1 MEGPKAPKDPEK
13 KLPGFYIV
21 REKEIFGT
29 EQPDKRG
36 GHFLYENDGRLI
48 NSAQISGNI
57 TDERILEALKTAEGF
72 RNLVKSIGICIEA
85 GGECK
90 ELEFVFQMYG
100 KRDIY
105 GGGTLITGRIPA
117 DGVEH
122 RISLSDISWSEDD
135 KEPGQ
140 IQFYFDVPEQTAVAS
155 VKLYVGEE
163 WEIPDQGEEEAVD
176 LTGKAAE
183 NMIARSLL
191 SLGNPYRLKRVIER
205 AKRGETVTL
214 AYLGGSIT
222 QGAGAVPVHT
232 ECYARKS
239 WEAFTEKFGTGDNV
253 RYIKAGVGGTPSE
266 LGMIRFERDILRQGE
281 QPDLVVV
288 EFAVN
293 DEGDET
299 KGICFESLVR
309 KILGLPW
316 NPAVVLLFSVFA
328 NDWNLQTRLAPVGER
343 YGLPMVSVLDAVS
356 PQFSLKKEEGRVI
369 SKNQYFYDMFH
380 PTNLGHTIMAKCLGY
395 LFDMVNEGGYGQ
407 EDTDGSLLGREP
419 VYGKDFEKVKLLD
432 KKNLCSE
439 VEISE
444 GSFCGTDQKLQEVEI
459 DMDIYGTPQF
469 PYNWQY
475 TGRAEAP
482 EAFKLKILCRALL
495 LIFKDEG
502 ETDTGKADVFVD
514 GHYKMT
520 ADPRI
525 NGWIHCNAVILFSEP
540 ESREHMVEILPAP
553 GEEKKKFTIL
563 GFGYVL

>member
-57 TDERILEALKTAEGF
+57 TDVRILEALKTAEGF
-72 RNLVKSIGICIEA
+72 RSLVKSIGICIEA
-85 GGECK
+85 GDSCQ

-100 KRDIY
+100 KKDIY

-122 RISLSDISWSEDD
+122 SISLSGISWSEDD

-140 IQFYFDVPEQTAVAS
+140 IQFYFAVPEQTAVVS

-163 WEIPDQGEEEAVD
+163 WKIPDQGEEDAVD
-176 LTGKAAE
+176 LSGKAAE
-183 NMIARSLL
+183 NMIAHSLL
-191 SLGNPYRLKRVIER
+191 SLGNPYRLKRVIEK

-239 WEAFTEKFGTGDNV
+239 CEAFAEKFGTGDNV

-266 LGMIRFERDILRQGE
+266 LGMIRFERDVLRNGE

-328 NDWNLQTRLAPVGER
+328 NDWNLQ
-343 YGLPMVSVLDAVS
+343 
-356 PQFSLKKEEGRVI
+356 K
-369 SKNQYFYDMFH
+369 
-380 PTNLGHTIMAKCLGY
+380 
-395 LFDMVNEGGYGQ
+395 
-407 EDTDGSLLGREP
+407 
-419 VYGKDFEKVKLLD
+419 
-432 KKNLCSE
+432 
-439 VEISE
+439 
-444 GSFCGTDQKLQEVEI
+444 
-459 DMDIYGTPQF
+459 
-469 PYNWQY
+469 
-475 TGRAEAP
+475 
-482 EAFKLKILCRALL
+482 
-495 LIFKDEG
+495 
-502 ETDTGKADVFVD
+502 
-514 GHYKMT
+514 
-520 ADPRI
+520 
-525 NGWIHCNAVILFSEP
+525 
-540 ESREHMVEILPAP
+540 
-553 GEEKKKFTIL
+553 
-563 GFGYVL
+563 